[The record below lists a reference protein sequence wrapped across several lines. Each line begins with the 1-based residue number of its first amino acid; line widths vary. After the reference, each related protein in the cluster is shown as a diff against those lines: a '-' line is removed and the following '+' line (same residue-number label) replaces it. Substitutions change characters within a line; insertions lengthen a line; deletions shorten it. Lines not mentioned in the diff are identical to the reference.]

1 MHNSSKCY
9 LNASFNFYKTDYE
22 TQACQYGRLFVL
34 HRVGNHTYHEIRHRH
49 SLLLVGIVLLDL

>member
-22 TQACQYGRLFVL
+22 TQACQYGRLLFSTEWAIIHIMKYDIDIL
-34 HRVGNHTYHEIRHRH
+34 YY
-49 SLLLVGIVLLDL
+49 